1 MNRFETR
8 CYPHSDD
15 HFAERVAG
23 IVERLEDHA
32 DDARH
37 VAAGLRDELM
47 AEYPLLRV
55 RLQDP
60 LAAHGPGPV
69 VVYVYR
75 DGHPLDR
82 QAAGPGAMR
91 ALDRRE
97 ALFLVAAATVARS
110 EQLLRRSRAIA
121 VEWCRAKAA

>member
-1 MNRFETR
+1 MARFETR
-8 CYPHSDD
+8 CFPHSDCR
-15 HFAERVAG
+15 FAERVAE

-37 VAAGLRDELM
+37 VAGGLRDELM
-47 AEYPLLRV
+47 AEYPLLRI
-55 RLQDP
+55 RLQEP

-82 QAAGPGAMR
+82 PVDGPGTMR
-91 ALDRRE
+91 VRDPRE
-97 ALFLVAAATVARS
+97 ALFLRAAASVARS
-110 EQLLRRSRAIA
+110 EELLRRSWAMA
-121 VEWCRAKAA
+121 VEWRSRAA